1 MPHRGLSRHLCV
13 GGFSPFLAGSVGQH
27 QRGFQWCG
35 GGIDRR
41 KHRQDACG
49 TAHNVHTMY
58 TQCTPSTVL
67 ISLVCSL
74 FALSSLPPLS
84 SGRLL
89 GGDHAHKIVQVARG
103 NQPARTVPHLQ
114 SFLRRVH
121 GCLALHRRGGT
132 GVGHAQRGLD
142 HSIRPSHRNH
152 GVRAP
157 HWPHGT
163 AGAGGVRHSDAAA
176 LRSRV
181 RLSCCSVV
189 LLFCCSVVIV
199 HVGGCNVQVPTAK
212 KTLARATLSVAVD
225 VLC

>member
-1 MPHRGLSRHLCV
+1 
-13 GGFSPFLAGSVGQH
+13 
-27 QRGFQWCG
+27 
-35 GGIDRR
+35 
-41 KHRQDACG
+41 
-49 TAHNVHTMY
+49 MY
-58 TQCTPSTVL
+58 THCTPSTVL

-74 FALSSLPPLS
+74 FALSPLPPLPPLS

-152 GVRAP
+152 GIRAP

-181 RLSCCSVV
+181 RLSCSVV
-189 LLFCCSVVIV
+189 LLFCCCVVVLLYMSVVATFRF
-199 HVGGCNVQVPTAK
+199 QLS

>member
-1 MPHRGLSRHLCV
+1 
-13 GGFSPFLAGSVGQH
+13 
-27 QRGFQWCG
+27 
-35 GGIDRR
+35 
-41 KHRQDACG
+41 
-49 TAHNVHTMY
+49 
-58 TQCTPSTVL
+58 
-67 ISLVCSL
+67 
-74 FALSSLPPLS
+74 
-84 SGRLL
+84 
-89 GGDHAHKIVQVARG
+89 
-103 NQPARTVPHLQ
+103 
-114 SFLRRVH
+114 LRRVH

-189 LLFCCSVVIV
+189 LLFCCSVVLLLCCCV
-199 HVGGCNVQVPTAK
+199 VVLLYMSVVATFRFQLF

>member
-1 MPHRGLSRHLCV
+1 VAAGLTDVS
-13 GGFSPFLAGSVGQH
+13 
-27 QRGFQWCG
+27 
-35 GGIDRR
+35 
-41 KHRQDACG
+41 
-49 TAHNVHTMY
+49 TAKTHVVLHTMY

-74 FALSSLPPLS
+74 FALSPLSPLPPLS

-114 SFLRRVH
+114 SFLRRVY

-181 RLSCCSVV
+181 RCLLLLFCCSVVLLFCCSVVLLFCCSVV

-199 HVGGCNVQVPTAK
+199 GGCNVQVPTAQ